1 MLSCA
6 NDQDTAAFRL
16 SDVAHAA
23 RAIINHCI
31 AGRDPSYGGIVGVSD
46 VPSFY
51 VSVAGPAWMDLQGN
65 STIIDGTELGGN
77 ITLLDAQLGGNTM
90 LLDTE

>member
-23 RAIINHCI
+23 RAIMNHCI
-31 AGRDPSYGGIVGVSD
+31 VGRDPSYGGIVGVSD
-46 VPSFY
+46 VPTFY
-51 VSVAGPAWMDLQGN
+51 VSVAGPAFLEGN
-65 STIIDGTELGGN
+65 STIIDGTELEGN
-77 ITLLDAQLGGNTM
+77 ITLLDAQLGGNTT

>member
-1 MLSCA
+1 MLSCV

-16 SDVAHAA
+16 SEVAHKA
-23 RAIINHCI
+23 RAIISHCVDNHDI
-31 AGRDPSYGGIVGVSD
+31 SYGGVFGVSD

-51 VSVAGPAWMDLQGN
+51 VSVAGNARNPLQGN
-65 STIIDGTELGGN
+65 STTIDDTEP
-77 ITLLDAQLGGNTM
+77 GGNTI